1 MESTK
6 IDSKSAIGR
15 SFIGAQSQFYRDASE
30 AIPAIPENT
39 SEAIPAIPEKRPEP
53 QGKSMPISSMQ
64 KAVAAGTVRVSKE
77 DTLTNLADI
86 FTKTMAAPKKENLL
100 EYVVFYP

>member
-53 QGKSMPISSMQ
+53 QGKSMSTHCFVDAKGSCCRDSQ
-64 KAVAAGTVRVSKE
+64 S
-77 DTLTNLADI
+77 
-86 FTKTMAAPKKENLL
+86 F
-100 EYVVFYP
+100 